1 MIEIN
6 LLPVREARRKA
17 DIRQQL
23 MQVLLMLIVVAAVI
37 GFVHSHVTSQMES
50 TQRRIYQMEADIKQF
65 QPQLDQ
71 VAAFRKKKANLEK
84 KIDVIDGL
92 DRARRGPVRVLDELS
107 THAPERLWLTS
118 LQTNGT
124 TIQLKGESLDN
135 ELVAVLLHALGES
148 PYFDKVDL
156 DKTELAGTKDGL
168 KVVSFALQAEIA
180 SPKPT
185 KAKDAAAGE
194 GDAAAGDAGGKA
206 KGKGKAK
213 AKAKGKARQQA
224 ADESVEG

>member
-17 DIRQQL
+17 DLRQQL
-23 MQVLLMLIVVAAVI
+23 MQVVLVLILVAAVI
-37 GFVHSHVTSQMES
+37 GFVHSHVTSQIES

-107 THAPERLWLTS
+107 THAPQRLWLTS
-118 LQTNGT
+118 LTSNGN

-148 PYFDKVDL
+148 PFFEKVDL
-156 DKTELAGTKDGL
+156 DSTELGGGKDGL
-168 KVVSFALQAEIA
+168 KIVSFKLQAEIA
-180 SPKPT
+180 NPKPG
-185 KAKDAAAGE
+185 KGDGAAK
-194 GDAAAGDAGGKA
+194 AGGKA
-206 KGKGKAK
+206 TPKAK
-213 AKAKGKARQQA
+213 VKAKSKPRQPA
-224 ADESVEG
+224 ADEPMAES